1 MAFSLKS
8 PNRRSGSWLRAGVK
22 AMAQQAPSMERIF
35 RMVQTYSVVV
45 ELDCNN
51 CSKLASS
58 GTKTFRALLPS
69 NGPMMPFLCLWESRK
84 GWGVK
89 DGVKVGGATLES
101 QLVLTKRR
109 QRKGSGY
116 IGG

>member
-1 MAFSLKS
+1 
-8 PNRRSGSWLRAGVK
+8 
-22 AMAQQAPSMERIF
+22 MERIF

-69 NGPMMPFLCLWESRK
+69 NG
-84 GWGVK
+84 
-89 DGVKVGGATLES
+89 
-101 QLVLTKRR
+101 
-109 QRKGSGY
+109 
-116 IGG
+116 